1 MPLEAERGYEYMI
14 LRKRKGFTLVEIM
27 IVVAII
33 ALLAAIAIPNLL
45 RPRMTANESSAQ
57 ATLKTLST
65 ACETFA
71 AANNG
76 SYPDAMSDLTGA
88 TPKYINKDYTAGG
101 PYSGYNFAVV
111 GGSLL
116 ATGYTFSAS
125 PATIGT
131 SGSRYFA
138 ICTGGTMT
146 ESATAV
152 PDCP

>member
-1 MPLEAERGYEYMI
+1 MI

-71 AANNG
+71 AASNG
-76 SYPDAMSDLTGA
+76 SYPAAMSDLTGA
-88 TPKYINKDYTAGG
+88 TPKYINKDYTSGG
-101 PYSGYNFAVV
+101 PYSGYNFA
-111 GGSLL
+111 
-116 ATGYTFSAS
+116 ATAMAVSGYTFT
-125 PATIGT
+125 ATPGTCGT
-131 SGSRYFA
+131 SGSKTYT
-138 ICTGGTMT
+138 ITTGGSLT
-146 ESATAV
+146 EAACT
-152 PDCP
+152 